1 MSNNRENIWE
11 DEDED
16 DVSFENQFDT
26 DTDLVK
32 KLRKALK
39 AEQRRSK
46 ELETNYSELT
56 KSQKE
61 RILKDALASRGVN
74 PKVAAFVPSD
84 IEASEDAIAAWLD
97 NNADVFGFASK
108 ETKSVNNQD
117 IDSLKK
123 MDNVLTGL
131 ESPGTSNDLERK
143 LAAAESQEEI
153 MSLLSGN
160 LQFVA

>member
-1 MSNNRENIWE
+1 MSNNRDNNWE
-11 DEDED
+11 IDDEED

-56 KSQKE
+56 KTQKE

-74 PKVAAFVPSD
+74 PKIAAFVPSD
-84 IEASEDAIAAWLD
+84 IEASEDAISAWLD
-97 NNADVFGFASK
+97 NNSDVFGITPK
-108 ETKSVNNQD
+108 ETKSVNNED
-117 IDSLKK
+117 INSLKK

-131 ESPGTSNDLERK
+131 ESPGTSNDFERK
-143 LAAAESQEEI
+143 LASATSQEEI

-160 LQFVA
+160 L

>member
-11 DEDED
+11 DEAED

-56 KSQKE
+56 KAQKE

-97 NNADVFGFASK
+97 NNADVFGIPSK
-108 ETKSVNNQD
+108 ESRSVNEND
-117 IDSLKK
+117 INSLKK

-131 ESPGTSNDLERK
+131 ESPGTSNDFERK
-143 LAAAESQEEI
+143 LASATTEEEI
-153 MSLLSGN
+153 MSLISGN

>member
-11 DEDED
+11 DEEDD

-39 AEQRRSK
+39 AEQRRNK

-56 KSQKE
+56 KTQKE

-97 NNADVFGFASK
+97 SNADVFGVPAK
-108 ETKSVNNQD
+108 ETKSVNEND
-117 IDSLKK
+117 INSLKK

-131 ESPGTSNDLERK
+131 ESPGTSNDFERK
-143 LAAAESQEEI
+143 LASAESQEEI

-160 LQFVA
+160 L

>member
-1 MSNNRENIWE
+1 MSNNRENNWE
-11 DEDED
+11 IDDED
-16 DVSFENQFDT
+16 DDVPFENQYET

-39 AEQRRSK
+39 AEQRRNK

-56 KSQKE
+56 KTQKE

-97 NNADVFGFASK
+97 SNADVFGVPAKESK
-108 ETKSVNNQD
+108 S
-117 IDSLKK
+117 
-123 MDNVLTGL
+123 
-131 ESPGTSNDLERK
+131 
-143 LAAAESQEEI
+143 
-153 MSLLSGN
+153 
-160 LQFVA
+160 

>member
-11 DEDED
+11 DEEDD

-39 AEQRRSK
+39 AEQRRNK

-56 KSQKE
+56 KTQKE

-97 NNADVFGFASK
+97 SNADVFGVPAK
-108 ETKSVNNQD
+108 ETKSVNEND
-117 IDSLKK
+117 INSLKK

-131 ESPGTSNDLERK
+131 ESPGTSNDFERK
-143 LAAAESQEEI
+143 LASATTEEEI
-153 MSLLSGN
+153 MSLISGN

>member
-1 MSNNRENIWE
+1 MSNNRENNWE
-11 DEDED
+11 IDEED
-16 DVSFENQFDT
+16 DDVPFENQYET

-39 AEQRRSK
+39 AEQRRNK

-56 KSQKE
+56 KTQKE

-97 NNADVFGFASK
+97 SNADVFGVPAEES
-108 ETKSVNNQD
+108 KSVNEND

-131 ESPGTSNDLERK
+131 ESPGTSNDFERK
-143 LAAAESQEEI
+143 LAAASSEEEI

-160 LQFVA
+160 L

>member
-56 KSQKE
+56 KTQKE

-74 PKVAAFVPSD
+74 PKIAAFVPSD
-84 IEASEDAIAAWLD
+84 IEASEDAIIAWLD
-97 NNADVFGFASK
+97 TNADVFGIPSK
-108 ETKSVNNQD
+108 ESKSVNEND
-117 IDSLKK
+117 INSLKK

-160 LQFVA
+160 L

>member
-56 KSQKE
+56 KTQKE

-97 NNADVFGFASK
+97 SNADVFGIPSK
-108 ETKSVNNQD
+108 ESRSVNEND
-117 IDSLKK
+117 INSLKK

-131 ESPGTSNDLERK
+131 ESPGTSNDFERK
-143 LAAAESQEEI
+143 LASATTEEEI
-153 MSLLSGN
+153 MSLISGN
-160 LQFVA
+160 L

>member
-56 KSQKE
+56 KTQKE

-97 NNADVFGFASK
+97 SNADVFGIPSK
-108 ETKSVNNQD
+108 ETKSVNEND
-117 IDSLKK
+117 INSLKK

-143 LAAAESQEEI
+143 LTSAESQEEI

-160 LQFVA
+160 L

>member
-11 DEDED
+11 DEED
-16 DVSFENQFDT
+16 DDVPFENQYET

-39 AEQRRSK
+39 AEQRRNK

-74 PKVAAFVPSD
+74 PKVAAFIPSD

-97 NNADVFGFASK
+97 SNSDVFGIPANES
-108 ETKSVNNQD
+108 KSVNNQD

-123 MDNVLTGL
+123 MDSVLTGL
-131 ESPGTSNDLERK
+131 ESPGTSNDFERK
-143 LAAAESQEEI
+143 LAEASSEEEI
-153 MSLLSGN
+153 MSLISGN
-160 LQFVA
+160 L

>member
-39 AEQRRSK
+39 AEQRRNK

-56 KSQKE
+56 KAQKE

-84 IEASEDAIAAWLD
+84 IEASEDAIAAWLES
-97 NNADVFGFASK
+97 NADVFGIATK

-143 LAAAESQEEI
+143 LAAANSEEEI

-160 LQFVA
+160 L

>member
-11 DEDED
+11 DEEDD

-39 AEQRRSK
+39 AEQRRNK

-56 KSQKE
+56 KTQKE

-97 NNADVFGFASK
+97 SNADVFGVPAK
-108 ETKSVNNQD
+108 ETKSVNEND
-117 IDSLKK
+117 INSLKK

-131 ESPGTSNDLERK
+131 ESPGTSNDFERK
-143 LAAAESQEEI
+143 LASATTEEEI
-153 MSLLSGN
+153 MSLISGN
-160 LQFVA
+160 L

>member
-56 KSQKE
+56 KAQKE

-97 NNADVFGFASK
+97 SNADVFGVPAK
-108 ETKSVNNQD
+108 ETKSVNEND
-117 IDSLKK
+117 INSLKK

-143 LAAAESQEEI
+143 LASAESQEEI

-160 LQFVA
+160 L

>member
-11 DEDED
+11 DEEED

-39 AEQRRSK
+39 AEQRRTK

-56 KSQKE
+56 KAQKE

-97 NNADVFGFASK
+97 SNADVFGVPAK

-131 ESPGTSNDLERK
+131 ESPGTSNDFERK

-160 LQFVA
+160 L

>member
-39 AEQRRSK
+39 AEQRRNK

-56 KSQKE
+56 KAQKE

-84 IEASEDAIAAWLD
+84 IEASEDAIAAWLES
-97 NNADVFGFASK
+97 NADVFGIATK

-143 LAAAESQEEI
+143 LAAANSEEEI

>member
-56 KSQKE
+56 KTQKE

-97 NNADVFGFASK
+97 SNADVFGIPSK
-108 ETKSVNNQD
+108 ESRSVNEND
-117 IDSLKK
+117 INSLKK

-143 LAAAESQEEI
+143 LAAATSEEEI

>member
-56 KSQKE
+56 KTQKE

-97 NNADVFGFASK
+97 SNADVFGSSF
-108 ETKSVNNQD
+108 
-117 IDSLKK
+117 
-123 MDNVLTGL
+123 
-131 ESPGTSNDLERK
+131 
-143 LAAAESQEEI
+143 
-153 MSLLSGN
+153 
-160 LQFVA
+160 

>member
-16 DVSFENQFDT
+16 DVSFETQFDT

-56 KSQKE
+56 KAQKE

-97 NNADVFGFASK
+97 NNADVFGIPSK

-143 LAAAESQEEI
+143 LASATSEEEI

-160 LQFVA
+160 L